1 MINFLPDFMTKET
14 TLILPLLIFHTI
26 IVIYHIRSC
35 TSLYFTTH
43 TLRLSHNS
51 QVVLRLSHN
60 SQVVLRLSHNSHSTL
75 ESQLTLYA
83 WVTTHTLRLS
93 HNSHSTLESQLTL
106 YAWVPTH
113 TLRLR
118 HNSHS
123 TLESQL
129 TLYAWVTTHA
139 LRLRLQLV
147 FTCFTTSPYSE

>member
-26 IVIYHIRSC
+26 IVIYHILSC
-35 TSLYFTTH
+35 TEFIFHNSHSTLESQLTSSFTLESQLTLYAWVTTH
-43 TLRLSHNS
+43 TLRLSQNS
-51 QVVLRLSHN
+51 HST
-60 SQVVLRLSHNSHSTL
+60 RLSHNSHSTL

-83 WVTTHTLRLS
+83 WVTTHTLRL
-93 HNSHSTLESQLTL
+93 
-106 YAWVPTH
+106 
-113 TLRLR
+113 R

-129 TLYAWVTTHA
+129 TLYVWVTTHA